1 MNEPATILFADDDPQ
16 IVEVVR
22 VLLESEG
29 YCVLTAEDGQQAVEL
44 ALEGPDLIILDV
56 VMPRMSGL
64 EACMRIRA
72 ASNAP
77 VLFLTA
83 KSQDADKV
91 SGFAAGGDDY
101 LPKPFSSSELL
112 ARVKAMLRRY
122 HDYGGV
128 GEDPHSNVIR
138 IGDLEIDMHSRHV
151 SKKGASIALTDLEY
165 ETLLLL
171 AKNRGAVLSAREI
184 YENVWNDLYLT
195 QSNNTVV
202 VHIRNIRKKLGD
214 DPQRPLYIRTVWG
227 RGYTIG

>member
-101 LPKPFSSSELL
+101 LTQALSP
-112 ARVKAMLRRY
+112 LRSCSP
-122 HDYGGV
+122 V
-128 GEDPHSNVIR
+128 
-138 IGDLEIDMHSRHV
+138 
-151 SKKGASIALTDLEY
+151 
-165 ETLLLL
+165 
-171 AKNRGAVLSAREI
+171 
-184 YENVWNDLYLT
+184 
-195 QSNNTVV
+195 
-202 VHIRNIRKKLGD
+202 
-214 DPQRPLYIRTVWG
+214 
-227 RGYTIG
+227 